1 MFKGQYNNMKKEDAL
16 FISESTVDNITEY
29 HCIFSAKTDSHISDL
44 KENFSKSPNL
54 PDSWSKA

>member
-54 PDSWSKA
+54 PDS